1 MFETLLII
9 VLAAF
14 AIGGIWAFVVTKK
27 VKTEGFE
34 TDAVVS
40 RVELHEWSG
49 GTGDLWA
56 QDSVTE
62 EYYITYANQEGKTV
76 EAMLSNPGDHTF
88 KAGDRIIIRY
98 LPDRQDYPVLVK
110 IL

>member
-1 MFETLLII
+1 MFEIVFII
-9 VLAAF
+9 LLAAF
-14 AIGGIWAFVVTKK
+14 AAGGIWAFIVSKK
-27 VKTEGFE
+27 VKEEGFE
-34 TDAVVS
+34 TEAVIS

-49 GTGDLWA
+49 GPDAWDHG
-56 QDSVTE
+56 SGTE

-98 LPDRQDYPVLVK
+98 LPNRQDYPVLVK